1 MEKYGLTARR
11 IRIDKGLLMKEVY
24 GGIVGRTFAYRFE
37 RGEVNLAL
45 EDFLSVL
52 DNLELEN
59 PDEFF
64 FLHYGE
70 KYRGQKSFLKE
81 IAEETQRFQHVEKEP
96 KFYLKYKDSK
106 KKEERF
112 YAYLIHLLA
121 TIDRIDAQ
129 TSEVNTEE
137 MKFMEDY
144 LMQME
149 TWTLKEMNN
158 ASIILPMLAD
168 DIRPLF
174 LSRFKKNYQNYR
186 DFEED
191 WSFKYANH
199 LLNYALIQLLFDR
212 YEEALSLVPD
222 LQTLVK
228 EHPSLQ
234 GRLVIT
240 LRLSQLELIAAVF
253 REDDD
258 FIRSETQRIQT
269 ICDLCFLD
277 EEVRMAYPR
286 ITAEHVKRARVY
298 KKQKEKKS
306 THP

>member
-1 MEKYGLTARR
+1 MIT
-11 IRIDKGLLMKEVY
+11 
-24 GGIVGRTFAYRFE
+24 
-37 RGEVNLAL
+37 
-45 EDFLSVL
+45 
-52 DNLELEN
+52 
-59 PDEFF
+59 FF
-64 FLHYGE
+64 FANDQVNQPLRADCTNNKKIRE
-70 KYRGQKSFLKE
+70 KVTNHGLRHAHMTLLLEVGASVK
-81 IAEETQRFQHVEKEP
+81 ETQRFQHVEKVP

-286 ITAEHVKRARVY
+286 ITAEHVKRARAY